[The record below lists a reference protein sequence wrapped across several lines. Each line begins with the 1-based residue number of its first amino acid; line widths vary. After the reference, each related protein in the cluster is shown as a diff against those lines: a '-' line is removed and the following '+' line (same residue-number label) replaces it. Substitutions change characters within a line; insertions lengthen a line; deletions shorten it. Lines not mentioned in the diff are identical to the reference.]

1 MVLHVCP
8 PYVVAIFLSRDLRFT
23 NLVMARD
30 GDRMPLMALA
40 ETSMSQAMM
49 LYLLANLQNL
59 SATGRVGTKYE
70 HLCIDSDKVPRS
82 RAKDF
87 AGYTEHHFESDGIT
101 AAHMITVF
109 LIEIARE
116 AEELKKKSNCIPRT
130 SIIFDMED
138 DDGAFELKRND
149 AQAAS
154 GMHAMLD
161 FFKNLIAEDISPE
174 IRKLRKGE
182 FHLDPPDVSTIGR
195 GEDEGDSPS
204 SYFAPEVLDDE
215 EEGLLNGIFRRRHRL
230 LRKLTARRN
239 KKVLEIAHLQDIIL
253 TRATSSAADD
263 QFSKD
268 ELKTLLEQAIVKR
281 DFERL
286 GFIKNFFR
294 EGSTSRL
301 MVESK
306 VEMVW
311 INAWYPNECT
321 YGISIDRDKKQVFCA
336 FRGCFTR
343 TDWKRAWQ
351 WTFTSTSN
359 PITEE
364 YKGRTKNLKINGGYH
379 KYLFRARKDTG
390 TTKFDEI
397 CTKLA
402 YYCSLIGDEATIT
415 VTGHSL
421 GAALGTVFSFYA
433 STDER
438 FTRNGAIQ
446 MVGFGGPYVGGYKFA
461 DAVRHQEAIGKLRIA
476 RFHVSNDGVS
486 HLPPSLISL
495 SKRGATYFNNGV
507 DVSLPLRRTG
517 IFKIFPQPQ
526 PRVTYNDEQP
536 FLLSW
541 LQQIREFYFFN
552 LPIRVWLGA
561 KMHTLNEHKKR
572 MQLVE
577 QLDDPQTSPLVRY
590 TLEELYEIRDT
601 LK

>member
-1 MVLHVCP
+1 MHSFDTIEP
-8 PYVVAIFLSRDLRFT
+8 QRSDT
-23 NLVMARD
+23 MTMERD
-30 GDRMPLMALA
+30 GDRMSLMALA

-49 LYLLANLQNL
+49 LFLLANLQNL

-82 RAKDF
+82 KAKDF
-87 AGYTEHHFESDGIT
+87 VGYTEHDFESNGIT
-101 AAHMITVF
+101 AAHLIAVF

-116 AEELKKKSNCIPRT
+116 ADELKKKSNNNIHT

-138 DDGAFELKRND
+138 DAGAFELKQND
-149 AQAAS
+149 VQAAS

-161 FFKNLIAEDISPE
+161 FFKNLIADDIAPE
-174 IRKLRKGE
+174 IRKLRKAE
-182 FHLDPPDVSTIGR
+182 YHLDPTDVATSAS
-195 GEDEGDSPS
+195 GEDDFDCNPS
-204 SYFAPEVLDDE
+204 SYFAPVVLDDE
-215 EEGLLNGIFRRRHRL
+215 EEGLLNGMFRRRHHV
-230 LRKLTARRN
+230 LRKWTAMRN

-253 TRATSSAADD
+253 SRATSSTKED

-268 ELKTLLEQAIVKR
+268 ELKALLGQAIEKR
-281 DFERL
+281 DFECL
-286 GFIKNFFR
+286 GFIKSFFK

-301 MVESK
+301 LVESK

-311 INAWYPNECT
+311 INAWFPNECT
-321 YGISIDRDKKQVFCA
+321 YGISIDRDKKQVFCS
-336 FRGCFTR
+336 FRGCYTR

-359 PITEE
+359 PILED
-364 YKGRTKNLKINGGYH
+364 YKGRTKNLKLHGGYH
-379 KYLFRARKDTG
+379 KYLFRVRKDTG
-390 TTKFDEI
+390 TTKYEEI
-397 CTKLA
+397 CSKLA
-402 YYCSLIGDEATIT
+402 YYCNLIGDEATVT

-421 GAALGTVFSFYA
+421 GAALGTIFSFYA

-495 SKRGATYFNNGV
+495 SKRGATYFNNGL
-507 DVSLPLRRTG
+507 DISLPLRRTG

-526 PRVTYNDEQP
+526 PRVTYNDEKP

-541 LQQIREFYFFN
+541 LQQIKEFYFFN
-552 LPIRVWLGA
+552 LPVRVWLGA

-577 QLDDPQTSPLVRY
+577 RLDDPQTSPLVRY
-590 TLEELYEIRDT
+590 SLDELYEMRDT

>member
-1 MVLHVCP
+1 MTMERE
-8 PYVVAIFLSRDLRFT
+8 RDS
-23 NLVMARD
+23 MS
-30 GDRMPLMALA
+30 LMALA

-70 HLCIDSDKVPRS
+70 YLCIDSDRVPRS

-87 AGYTEHHFESDGIT
+87 AGYTEHDFESDGIT
-101 AAHMITVF
+101 PAHLIAVF

-116 AEELKKKSNCIPRT
+116 ADELKKTTNNNLHT
-130 SIIFDMED
+130 SIMFDLEAD
-138 DDGAFELKRND
+138 EGAFELNRNNV
-149 AQAAS
+149 QAAS

-161 FFKNLIAEDISPE
+161 FFKNLIAEDIAPE

-182 FHLDPPDVSTIGR
+182 YRLDPPNVTSIGR
-195 GEDEGDSPS
+195 GEGDVDCIPS
-204 SYFAPEVLDDE
+204 SHFAPVVLDDE
-215 EEGLLNGIFRRRHRL
+215 EEGLLNGFFRRRHYV
-230 LRKLTARRN
+230 LRKWTARRN
-239 KKVLEIAHLQDIIL
+239 KKLLEIAHLQDIIL
-253 TRATSSAADD
+253 SRATSSTTED
-263 QFSKD
+263 QISKD
-268 ELKTLLEQAIVKR
+268 ELKALLRQAIEKR
-281 DFERL
+281 DFECL
-286 GFIKNFFR
+286 AFIKSFFR

-301 MVESK
+301 LVESK

-311 INAWYPNECT
+311 LNAWYPNECT
-321 YGISIDRDKKQVFCA
+321 YGISIDREKKQVFCS
-336 FRGCFTR
+336 FRGCYTR

-359 PITEE
+359 PILDD
-364 YKGRTKNLKINGGYH
+364 YKGRTKNLKLHGGYH
-379 KYLFRARKDTG
+379 KYLFRVRKDTG
-390 TTKFDEI
+390 TTKYDEI
-397 CTKLA
+397 TEKLA
-402 YYCSLIGDEATIT
+402 FYCSLIGDEATVT

-421 GAALGTVFSFYA
+421 GAALGTIFSFYA

-507 DVSLPLRRTG
+507 DISLPLRRTG

-526 PRVTYNDEQP
+526 PRVTYNDEKP

-541 LQQIREFYFFN
+541 LQQIKEFYFFN
-552 LPIRVWLGA
+552 LPIRVWLGS
-561 KMHTLNEHKKR
+561 KMHTLSEHKQR

-577 QLDDPQTSPLVRY
+577 LLDDPQSSPLVRY
-590 TLEELYEIRDT
+590 TLRELYDIRDT